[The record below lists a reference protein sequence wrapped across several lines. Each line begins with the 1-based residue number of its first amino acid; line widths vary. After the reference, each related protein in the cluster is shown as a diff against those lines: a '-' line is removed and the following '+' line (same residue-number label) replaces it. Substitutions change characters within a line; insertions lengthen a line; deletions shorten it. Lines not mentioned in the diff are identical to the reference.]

1 MNAILKWMS
10 SATKLSAITV
20 SDQVGADVI
29 CELDA
34 KDGHIAGSD
43 DIFFHINHL
52 DKEFALVQGISNY
65 TLICTHTN

>member
-1 MNAILKWMS
+1 MNAILNWMS

-29 CELDA
+29 YELDA

>member
-1 MNAILKWMS
+1 MNAILNWMA

-43 DIFFHINHL
+43 DIFIHINHL